1 MKMKKSKIPSIRQ
14 RLKDNKPVLGTWL
27 NSASSVMA
35 ELLAECGYDFVCVD
49 AEHSP
54 IDLAT
59 AQSLFTSITSGN
71 PDCEAFVRLPGIDYS
86 YAKRYLDAGAK
97 GLIGPLVNSPE
108 DAALLVKT
116 AKYPPLGDRGVGFC
130 RANQYG
136 KNVGD
141 EFHKAN
147 DEILVAVQIEHI
159 KGAERIDEI
168 LAVEGI
174 DAVFIGPYDLSA
186 SMGLAANFEDPN
198 YITVRDNILEACNR
212 HNIIA
217 GIHVVPTDLNQ
228 LELRLK
234 EGYKMLA
241 YSLDIEMVRKVGSE
255 GVSSFR
261 NLSL

>member
-1 MKMKKSKIPSIRQ
+1 MKKSNLISVRQ
-14 RLKDNKPVLGTWL
+14 RIKAGKQVIGTWL

-35 ELLAECGYDFVCVD
+35 ELLAECGYDFVCID

-54 IDLAT
+54 IDLT
-59 AQSLFTSITSGN
+59 NAQRLFTSITSGN

-86 YAKRYLDAGAK
+86 YTKRYLDAGAT

-136 KNVGD
+136 KNVAK
-141 EFHKAN
+141 EFQRAN

-159 KGAERIDEI
+159 DGAQRINEI

-186 SMGLAANFEDPN
+186 SMGLTGQFENSD
-198 YITVRDNILEACNR
+198 YVSVRDSILEACRR
-212 HNIIA
+212 HDVAA
-217 GIHVVPTDLNQ
+217 GIHVVPTNLNE
-228 LELRLK
+228 LEMRLK
-234 EGYKMLA
+234 EGYKMIA
-241 YSLDIEMVRKVGSE
+241 YSLDIEMVRRLGNE
-255 GVSSFR
+255 GVSRFQEITR
-261 NLSL
+261 